1 MKKLYAVYRGEAFL
15 DCGTA
20 SELAARFDTNLENV
34 YSKVSKERKARSRA
48 SLFQTIPCIGIV
60 LMMVMMRT
68 SGFLSKRFLWVTP
81 KRMWAFLASIL
92 THNIVV

>member
-34 YSKVSKERKARSRA
+34 YSKVSKERKARSRGQ
-48 SLFQTIPCIGIV
+48 SFSDNTLHWYSFDDGNDENIWLSYQKIPLGDSKTYVGIF
-60 LMMVMMRT
+60 
-68 SGFLSKRFLWVTP
+68 GFY
-81 KRMWAFLASIL
+81 ID
-92 THNIVV
+92 I

>member
-1 MKKLYAVYRGEAFL
+1 MKKLYAVYRGETFL

-34 YSKVSKERKARSRA
+34 YSKVSKERKARSRGQ
-48 SLFQTIPCIGIV
+48 SFQTILCIGIA

-92 THNIVV
+92 TYSIVV

>member
-34 YSKVSKERKARSRA
+34 YSKVSKERKARSRGQ
-48 SLFQTIPCIGIV
+48 SFSDNTLHWYSFDDGNDENIW
-60 LMMVMMRT
+60 
-68 SGFLSKRFLWVTP
+68 LS
-81 KRMWAFLASIL
+81 
-92 THNIVV
+92 